1 MRPLI
6 SIWPYAAVYWAVFIC
21 AYAPEAL
28 LNRRSRPLL
37 GAQDA
42 GSFRLAML
50 VQGLATGA
58 GFFIG
63 YSGKFGALAH
73 RHFWFWAGVGT
84 MIAGA
89 LLRRHCFSML
99 GASFTAVVVVKPGQ
113 QVIERGAYRWVRH
126 PSYTAGM
133 VLFTGT
139 MLALAN
145 WLSVVIAL
153 LGAILAYAYRV
164 HVEERALLEI
174 LGEPYRAYMART
186 KRLSPSSSESNASAK
201 PP

>member
-6 SIWPYAAVYWAVFIC
+6 SIWPYGAIYWAVFVC
-21 AYAPEAL
+21 AYVPEAL

-42 GSFRLAML
+42 GSFRFVML
-50 VQGLATGA
+50 VQGLATAA

-63 YSGKFGALAH
+63 FRGQFGVLGH
-73 RHFWFWAGVGT
+73 TRVWFWAGVGLI
-84 MIAGA
+84 IAGA
-89 LLRRHCFSML
+89 LLRRHCFRML
-99 GASFTAVVVVKPGQ
+99 GNSFTAVVVVKPGQ
-113 QVIERGAYRWVRH
+113 QVVERGAYRWVRH

-145 WLSVVIAL
+145 WLSVAIVL
-153 LGAILAYAYRV
+153 MGAIVAYTYRV
-164 HVEERALLEI
+164 HVEERALAEI
-174 LGEPYRAYMART
+174 LGEPYRLYMART
-186 KRLSPSSSESNASAK
+186 KRFIPKLV
-201 PP
+201 